1 MIIHHLLRVNS
12 FSPRPFLERNTLSAS
27 VHWLS
32 KLIIKFMD
40 YKDWMGPLL
49 FSRSIVSDSVWSHGL
64 QHARLLCP
72 LLSPRVCSNSCPL
85 SQWCYLIT
93 SSTVTPSLPSLNLCQ
108 HQGLF
113 QWVGSPYQVAEGL
126 ELQLQ
131 YLAHLM
137 LPRWL
142 SGKESTCQCRRH
154 QRCRFDPWV
163 RKIPWSRK
171 WLPTPVFLMGN
182 PMDREAW
189 QAAVHEVKKSYTT
202 EQLSTV
208 HKTAHENKQL
218 QHSMLITLN
227 GDLKAPCWDGA
238 YKYSGE
244 HLLQRK

>member
-1 MIIHHLLRVNS
+1 MIIHHLRRVNS
-12 FSPRPFLERNTLSAS
+12 FSPCPFLERNTLSAS
-27 VHWLS
+27 VHWLP

-40 YKDWMGPLL
+40 KKDWMGPLL
-49 FSRSIVSDSVWSHGL
+49 LSRSVASDSVWSHAL

-85 SQWCYLIT
+85 SQCCYLIT
-93 SSTVTPSLPSLNLCQ
+93 SPTVTPSLPSLNLCQ

-131 YLAHLM
+131 YFAHLM

-154 QRCRFDPWV
+154 QRCTFDPWV

-171 WLPTPVFLMGN
+171 WLPTPVFLGKSHGQRGLSGCS
-182 PMDREAW
+182 PRGQKE
-189 QAAVHEVKKSYTT
+189 SYTT

-208 HKTAHENKQL
+208 HKTAHENKHS

-227 GDLKAPCWDGA
+227 GDLKALCWDGT
-238 YKYSGE
+238 YKYSRE